1 MYVILCSQAVYN
13 PTDPA
18 VIVVVGQHLL
28 KMLRL
33 TEGSLRQFGHQRV
46 ENTNYMCAAWAG
58 KLSSQMSTCIWTHVA
73 CRHHVAHVPFS
84 FVHVSCVLYAIT

>member
-1 MYVILCSQAVYN
+1 MWHLIPQAVYN
-13 PTDPA
+13 PADPA

-58 KLSSQMSTCIWTHVA
+58 EYFSRTC
-73 CRHHVAHVPFS
+73 RM
-84 FVHVSCVLYAIT
+84 L